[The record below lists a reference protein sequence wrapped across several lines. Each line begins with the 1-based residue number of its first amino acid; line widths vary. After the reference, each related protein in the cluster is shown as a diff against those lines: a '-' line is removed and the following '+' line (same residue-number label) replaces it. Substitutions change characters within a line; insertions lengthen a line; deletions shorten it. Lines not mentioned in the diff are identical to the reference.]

1 MPASSDGFISLEALL
16 ARVWAG
22 RWWVIACVVLAGAAF
37 ATAAFQMTPVYR
49 SAVVLIPGGE
59 ERAGLS
65 GALGSALGSL
75 GGLASLAGVNV
86 GSGGQGTEES
96 LAVLRSRQFTEQFID
111 TEGLMPKLYPKKWDA
126 TAGKWR
132 VPESERPTPARAYK
146 YFDQRIRSVSLDR
159 KTGLV
164 TLQIDW
170 RDPAEAANWANE
182 LVDRLN
188 AEMRAR
194 AIAKSEAS
202 LGFLQKELAAT
213 AVVDTRAAINRLIE
227 SQVNQRMLANVTMQ
241 YAFRV
246 VDPALPADRDDPVRP
261 KKLLMTAAGV
271 FVGLVFGMLLTIFV
285 RRPPE

>member
-1 MPASSDGFISLEALL
+1 
-16 ARVWAG
+16 
-22 RWWVIACVVLAGAAF
+22 
-37 ATAAFQMTPVYR
+37 
-49 SAVVLIPGGE
+49 
-59 ERAGLS
+59 
-65 GALGSALGSL
+65 
-75 GGLASLAGVNV
+75 
-86 GSGGQGTEES
+86 
-96 LAVLRSRQFTEQFID
+96 
-111 TEGLMPKLYPKKWDA
+111 
-126 TAGKWR
+126 
-132 VPESERPTPARAYK
+132 
-146 YFDQRIRSVSLDR
+146 
-159 KTGLV
+159 
-164 TLQIDW
+164 
-170 RDPAEAANWANE
+170 
-182 LVDRLN
+182 
-188 AEMRAR
+188 MRAR